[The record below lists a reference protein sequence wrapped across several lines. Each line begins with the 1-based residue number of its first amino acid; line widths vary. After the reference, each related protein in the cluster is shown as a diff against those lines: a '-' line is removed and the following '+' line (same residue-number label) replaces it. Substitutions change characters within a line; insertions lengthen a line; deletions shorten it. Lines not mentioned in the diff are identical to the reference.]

1 MNKQQCANNHVIG
14 SSILCRSLPR
24 KDLQILVGHGCPSM
38 DAKAVFSA
46 KLIRKLVHLDEGD
59 VSRIF

>member
-1 MNKQQCANNHVIG
+1 
-14 SSILCRSLPR
+14 LPR

-59 VSRIF
+59 VSCIF